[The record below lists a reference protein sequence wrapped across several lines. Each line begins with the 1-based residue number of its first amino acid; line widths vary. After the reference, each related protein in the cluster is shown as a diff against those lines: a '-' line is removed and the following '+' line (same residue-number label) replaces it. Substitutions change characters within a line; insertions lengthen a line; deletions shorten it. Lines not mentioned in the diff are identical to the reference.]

1 MVKYETVRLIEKTS
15 RPLRTQLYDSNH
27 IQMRFQTIL
36 FSENLIWIFIL
47 LLERINSQSCW
58 TVVNKFQLKCPR
70 AKQHRTPVQVSVYLD
85 FLFFAISA
93 LTSCNETLVC
103 FSVLTK
109 LYKDTKRQTG
119 DTESQ
124 QGELVKV

>member
-1 MVKYETVRLIEKTS
+1 MSKGKTA
-15 RPLRTQLYDSNH
+15 Q
-27 IQMRFQTIL
+27 
-36 FSENLIWIFIL
+36 
-47 LLERINSQSCW
+47 
-58 TVVNKFQLKCPR
+58 NK
-70 AKQHRTPVQVSVYLD
+70 PVQVSVYLD

-93 LTSCNETLVC
+93 LTSYNETLVC

>member
-1 MVKYETVRLIEKTS
+1 MSKGKTA
-15 RPLRTQLYDSNH
+15 Q
-27 IQMRFQTIL
+27 
-36 FSENLIWIFIL
+36 
-47 LLERINSQSCW
+47 
-58 TVVNKFQLKCPR
+58 NK
-70 AKQHRTPVQVSVYLD
+70 PVQVSVYLD
-85 FLFFAISA
+85 FLFFSISA
-93 LTSCNETLVC
+93 LTSYNETLVC